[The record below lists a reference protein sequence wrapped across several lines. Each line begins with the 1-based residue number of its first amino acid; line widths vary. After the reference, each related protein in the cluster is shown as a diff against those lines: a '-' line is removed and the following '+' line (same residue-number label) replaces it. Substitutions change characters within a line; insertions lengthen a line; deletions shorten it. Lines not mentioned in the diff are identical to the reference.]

1 MAFVI
6 QGLTFDTGALIALE
20 RSSKR
25 MRDVLAA
32 ATAQRLPITVP
43 AAVLTEWWRE
53 PSKTNERIL
62 RSVDVEQLT
71 AHLAKLAG
79 QAIKA
84 VPQATAI
91 DAIVMASAAQ
101 RGDVVYTSDFDDLE
115 RLKSYFPNVRVL
127 HA

>member
-6 QGLTFDTGALIALE
+6 QGVTFDTGALIALE

-25 MRDVLAA
+25 MRDVFAA
-32 ATAQRLPITVP
+32 ATARGLPITVP
-43 AAVLTEWWRE
+43 APVITEWWRE

-62 RSVDVEQLT
+62 RSVDIEQLT

-79 QAIKA
+79 EALKS

-101 RGDVVYTSDFDDLE
+101 RGDVVYTSDFNDLE
-115 RLKSYFPNVRVL
+115 RLRNHFPNVRVL
-127 HA
+127 RA